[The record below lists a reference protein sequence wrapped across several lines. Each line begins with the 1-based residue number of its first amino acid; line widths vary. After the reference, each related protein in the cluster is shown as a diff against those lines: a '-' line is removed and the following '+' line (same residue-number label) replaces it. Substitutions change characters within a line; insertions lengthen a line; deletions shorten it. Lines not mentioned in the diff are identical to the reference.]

1 MGKTNAGWDKM
12 QAITALILAIIT
24 IGSIVL
30 SLGEAKN
37 KLENLETGQKHITT
51 ELKEINLGLKSLY
64 TTTYSKQD
72 AEKDFAIRDR
82 LWEAK
87 YQALEKSQSQKS
99 Y

>member
-1 MGKTNAGWDKM
+1 MGKTNAEWDKM

-30 SLGEAKN
+30 NLGEAKN

-64 TTTYSKQD
+64 TTTYTRQE

-87 YQALEKSQSQKS
+87 YQALKRSQSPKS